1 MGFDLKDFIVF
12 SSMAFSTIFFVVD
25 PIGLIPIFISMTQSD
40 SEQKRI
46 SIAKRATIAA
56 GLILLVFAVFGKL
69 IFSAF
74 GITLAAFRIA
84 GGVLLWYIAMDM
96 VRART
101 TRVKTTP
108 EEEREGVEK
117 EDVALIPL
125 ALPMLSGPGSIST
138 VMVLMGQAKNWLYVI
153 PVFISIFL
161 TCLITYFMLKGA
173 QYLLRYLKQTGLKII
188 IRIMGMILAAIAIQF
203 IINGVYDA
211 IKMYSLVNY

>member
-1 MGFDLKDFIVF
+1 MDFDLKDFLVF

-25 PIGLIPIFISMTQSD
+25 PIGLVPIFISMTQSD
-40 SEQKRI
+40 SPEKRI

-56 GLILLVFAVFGKL
+56 GIILVVFAICGKL

-74 GITLAAFRIA
+74 GITLASFKIA
-84 GGVLLWYIAMDM
+84 GGILLWFIALDM
-96 VRART
+96 VRAKQ

-108 EEEREGVEK
+108 EEEQEGVEK
-117 EDVALIPL
+117 EDIALIPL

-138 VMVLMGQAKNWLYVI
+138 VMVLMGQAKTWLYFV

-173 QYLLRYLKQTGLKII
+173 QYVLKYLKQTGLRII
-188 IRIMGMILAAIAIQF
+188 IRIMGMILAAIAVQF

-211 IKMYSLVNY
+211 VKMYSLVIY

>member
-1 MGFDLKDFIVF
+1 MVFDLKDFLVF

-56 GLILLVFAVFGKL
+56 GIILVVFAIFGKL

-74 GITLAAFRIA
+74 GITLAAFKIA
-84 GGVLLWYIAMDM
+84 GGILLWFIAMDM
-96 VRART
+96 VRARS

-108 EEEREGVEK
+108 EEEKEGVEK

-138 VMVLMGQAKNWLYVI
+138 VMVLMGQARNWLYFI
-153 PVFISIFL
+153 PVFVSIFL

-188 IRIMGMILAAIAIQF
+188 IRIMGMILAAISVQF
-203 IINGVYDA
+203 IMNGIFDA
-211 IKMYSLVNY
+211 IKLYDLVN

>member
-1 MGFDLKDFIVF
+1 MNLDLKDLLVF
-12 SSMAFSTIFFVVD
+12 SSMTFSTIFFVVD
-25 PIGLIPIFISMTQSD
+25 PIGLIPVFISMTQSD

-56 GLILLVFAVFGKL
+56 GIILVVFAIFGKL
-69 IFSAF
+69 IFSVF

-84 GGVLLWYIAMDM
+84 GGILLWFIAMDM
-96 VRART
+96 VRARS

-117 EDVALIPL
+117 EDIALIPL
-125 ALPMLSGPGSIST
+125 AIPMLSGPGSIST
-138 VMVLMGQAKNWLYVI
+138 VMVLMGQAKNWLYLL

-173 QYLLRYLKQTGLKII
+173 QYLLRYLRQTGLRII

-203 IINGVYDA
+203 IINGIFDA
-211 IKMYSLVNY
+211 IKLYGIANY

>member
-1 MGFDLKDFIVF
+1 
-12 SSMAFSTIFFVVD
+12 
-25 PIGLIPIFISMTQSD
+25 MTQSD
-40 SEQKRI
+40 SEKKRI
-46 SIAKRATIAA
+46 NIAKRATIAA
-56 GLILLVFAVFGKL
+56 GIILVVFAIFGKL

-74 GITLAAFRIA
+74 GITLAAFKIA
-84 GGVLLWYIAMDM
+84 GGILLWFIAMDM

-108 EEEREGVEK
+108 EEEQEGVEK
-117 EDVALIPL
+117 EDIALIPL

-138 VMVLMGQAKNWLYVI
+138 VMVLMGQARDWLYFI
-153 PVFISIFL
+153 PVFVSIFL
-161 TCLITYFMLKGA
+161 TCLITYFLLKGA

-188 IRIMGMILAAIAIQF
+188 IRIMGMILAAIAVQF

>member
-1 MGFDLKDFIVF
+1 
-12 SSMAFSTIFFVVD
+12 MAFSTIFFVVD